1 MKAAARMAVVRVS
14 KLAVPRADMKPPMP
28 PPAPPPQLD
37 DDDAAAAAEQAG
49 RKYIRI
55 ASKLM
60 EGEV

>member
-1 MKAAARMAVVRVS
+1 MPATPTCSSTCVLITIALVVAIGAVVYYMMY
-14 KLAVPRADMKPPMP
+14 PGT
-28 PPAPPPQLD
+28 
-37 DDDAAAAAEQAG
+37 DAAAAAEQAG